1 MTNPQIY
8 GRVSFGEVRGVMAFS
23 YTRSRGIQPGL
34 IQIKIPDLSVGI
46 PLRQSV
52 LQLSDLVNNLSFQN
66 CKVVD
71 SDFLSQDGQE
81 WVINIQDF
89 RWQWKFGG
97 VFGSY
102 NTIRAGEIIVAT
114 RKSIRELAKLCFEQL
129 SHAGT
134 PDLQEL
140 PTDVYPET
148 VWENTNP
155 AVALQELC
163 DLAGCVICPTLSGG
177 VTIAKLGDGAD
188 LPQMQGAQIDFS
200 FDIAELPQTVE
211 MHAAPTMIEKSLVID
226 EPVGIE
232 PDGTVV
238 PIGQLSYQPSDGW
251 GNEDP
256 QDFMNVAKDKRK
268 YAEMSVW
275 KWYKVVPPA
284 TVPGFDSPLTLD
296 QILPIEGTIL
306 EKETVLGEKKRKEM
320 FAYGIYFD
328 RKEKDANNVEE
339 MSDDYKG
346 NPELVYKG
354 SVQFDNNRG
363 LVQFGE
369 PVFKLNTNTGVG
381 QDTYVAPDLR
391 LRCAFT
397 VADTETFARWRY
409 VLKSSQIGQDTTPP
423 MKVVREDVKQEIIL
437 QDLTS
442 EIVSDNESEVEDK
455 LQYYLDAELAKLQ
468 GAQPSKGT
476 YSGFQPIELDGAIAQ
491 VTYSIDDSGYTST
504 TASRNTEHSETT
516 PTLEVRNRNAK
527 LLQTLKDMDLMT
539 KAGRKDQKGKR

>member
-268 YAEMSVW
+268 
-275 KWYKVVPPA
+275 
-284 TVPGFDSPLTLD
+284 
-296 QILPIEGTIL
+296 
-306 EKETVLGEKKRKEM
+306 
-320 FAYGIYFD
+320 
-328 RKEKDANNVEE
+328 
-339 MSDDYKG
+339 
-346 NPELVYKG
+346 
-354 SVQFDNNRG
+354 
-363 LVQFGE
+363 
-369 PVFKLNTNTGVG
+369 
-381 QDTYVAPDLR
+381 
-391 LRCAFT
+391 
-397 VADTETFARWRY
+397 
-409 VLKSSQIGQDTTPP
+409 
-423 MKVVREDVKQEIIL
+423 
-437 QDLTS
+437 
-442 EIVSDNESEVEDK
+442 
-455 LQYYLDAELAKLQ
+455 
-468 GAQPSKGT
+468 
-476 YSGFQPIELDGAIAQ
+476 
-491 VTYSIDDSGYTST
+491 
-504 TASRNTEHSETT
+504 
-516 PTLEVRNRNAK
+516 
-527 LLQTLKDMDLMT
+527 
-539 KAGRKDQKGKR
+539 

>member
-8 GRVSFGEVRGVMAFS
+8 GRIAFGEIRGVMAFS

-46 PLRQSV
+46 PLQQSV
-52 LQLSDLVNNLSFQN
+52 LQLSDLRNNLSFPN

-71 SDFLSQDGQE
+71 SDFLSQEGQE
-81 WVINIQDF
+81 WVVNLQDF

-97 VFGSY
+97 MFGSY

-114 RKSIRELAKLCFEQL
+114 RKSMRELAELCFEQL
-129 SHAGT
+129 SHTGT
-134 PDLQEL
+134 PNLQAL

-163 DLAGCVICPTLSGG
+163 DLAGCVICPTLAGG
-177 VTIAKLGDGAD
+177 VSIQKLGVGAD

-211 MHAAPTMIEKSLVID
+211 MHAAPTFVERSLKIGD
-226 EPVGIE
+226 PVGIE
-232 PDGTVV
+232 ADGTVV
-238 PIGQLSYQPSDGW
+238 PIDELSYKPSNGW

-256 QDFMNVAKDKRK
+256 QDFMNVLKESRK

-275 KWYKVVPPA
+275 KWYKIVGEPPIPGLDFRP
-284 TVPGFDSPLTLD
+284 TVD
-296 QILPIEGTIL
+296 QMLPIENTIV

-320 FAYGIYFD
+320 FAYGVYFD
-328 RKEKDANNVEE
+328 RKEKDDNNVAEF
-339 MSDDYKG
+339 SHDYR
-346 NPELVYKG
+346 NNTALIYKG
-354 SVQFDNNRG
+354 SVQVDANRG

-369 PVFKLNTNTGVG
+369 PVFRLNTNTAAG
-381 QDTYVAPDLR
+381 QDTYIKPDMW
-391 LRCAFT
+391 LRCAFS
-397 VADTETFARWRY
+397 VSDDETFAKWRY
-409 VLKSSQIGQDTTPP
+409 VLRSPQLGQDPTPP
-423 MKVVREDVKQEIIL
+423 LKFIREDVRQEIVLDAESQEVIF
-437 QDLTS
+437 
-442 EIVSDNESEVEDK
+442 DNEEQVKAK

-468 GAQPSKGT
+468 AQQPSKGS

-491 VTYSIDDSGYTST
+491 VTYSIDESGYTST

-516 PTLEVRNRNAK
+516 PSLEVRNRNAK
-527 LLQTLKDMDLMT
+527 LLQTLKNMDLLNN
-539 KAGRKDQKGKR
+539 AGRRDEKGKR